1 MSMDQYT
8 AAEALVDVDN
18 VLELFLAP
26 VGISK
31 ADALDRII
39 QIVNRYQ
46 VLKPAAVATQAT
58 ESTTWVKNRY
68 GYTALFNAI
77 AAAASWRPNQI
88 IDVSVEAFE
97 NAMIAADP
105 QTREALAAGW
115 KLMPSNLTAD
125 MRAAALM
132 AASTYAER
140 TGGNSLDAIYEAAF
154 RAAPKQPATL
164 TPAARRVLAERRRQ
178 VEVEGFTPERDDEHD
193 VGRLICAAICYAGAD
208 ITNHPAGEP
217 PDLWPCASEWW
228 KPGDDGRNLDKATAL
243 LLAASE
249 QLDRA
254 AAATGAPAS
263 V

>member
-1 MSMDQYT
+1 MSLNQYT
-8 AAEALVDVDN
+8 ADEALTEVDN

-39 QIVNRYQ
+39 HIVNRYL
-46 VLKPAAVATQAT
+46 VLKPTAVEAHAAETATWT
-58 ESTTWVKNRY
+58 KNRY
-68 GYTALFNAI
+68 GYSALFNAI
-77 AAAASWRPNQI
+77 AAAVTWRLNQV
-88 IDVSVEAFE
+88 IDISVEAFE
-97 NAMIAADP
+97 NAMIAAAP
-105 QTREALAAGW
+105 QTRDALAAGW

-125 MRAAALM
+125 MRAAALV
-132 AASTYAER
+132 ATSEYVQR

-154 RAAPKQPATL
+154 GAAPKQPATL
-164 TPAARRVLAERRRQ
+164 TQAAHRALAERRRQ
-178 VEVEGFTPERDDEHD
+178 VAVEGFTPERDDEHD

-217 PDLWPCASEWW
+217 PDLWPCTPAWW

-249 QLDRA
+249 QLDRE
-254 AAATGAPAS
+254 AAATSAPAS